1 MRGAVR
7 ADGEQDER
15 QPRRIRVIV
24 VDDHP
29 MVRSGLKA
37 MLSCYRDI
45 EHAGEAST
53 GSEAVRLCETARPDV
68 VLMDLVMPDLDGAGA
83 TAMIRTRWPQIEILA
98 LTSFTDDDII
108 AAALRAGAIGCVM
121 KTVAADDL
129 AEAIRATARGR
140 SVLAPEAAQ
149 ALVHAVNVPIDA
161 IELTPRE
168 REVLGL
174 IAEGMSNGEIAE
186 RLVVSLSTVKT
197 HVSSILTKLGASSRT
212 EAAMRAVREGL
223 L

>member
-1 MRGAVR
+1 MPASGDRDAHRPR
-7 ADGEQDER
+7 AT
-15 QPRRIRVIV
+15 RVIV

-37 MLSCYRDI
+37 MISCFQDI
-45 EHAGEAST
+45 EHVGEAST
-53 GSEAVRLCETARPDV
+53 GNEAVRLCETARPDV
-68 VLMDLVMPDLDGAGA
+68 VLMDLVMPGLDGAGA
-83 TAMIRTRWPQIEILA
+83 TARIRARWPQIEILA

-108 AAALRAGAIGCVM
+108 AAALRAGAIGCIM
-121 KTVAADDL
+121 KTAAADDL
-129 AEAIRATARGR
+129 AEAIRATADGR
-140 SVLAPEAAQ
+140 PVLAPEAAQ
-149 ALVHAVNVPIDA
+149 ALIHAVSAPIDT
-161 IELTPRE
+161 IEPLTPRE
-168 REVLGL
+168 RQVLAL

-197 HVSSILTKLGASSRT
+197 HVSSILTKLGACSRT